1 MYVTVSTWRDLYKM
15 HKLIVPEMC
24 IAWKMVTAVK
34 IIVEIYKTQMYIEIA
49 KGEIVYISK
58 NNYPMLSHTGS
69 MTPGF
74 SGNCRMSIY

>member
-1 MYVTVSTWRDLYKM
+1 MHVTVSTWRDMYKM
-15 HKLIVPEMC
+15 HKSIVSEMC

-58 NNYPMLSHTGS
+58 KMITQCFR
-69 MTPGF
+69 TQEA
-74 SGNCRMSIY
+74 